1 MELLELMELSA
12 AVFDLGVSLAMLNS
26 TLFSFCVGVL
36 LFTGIIADDGLILDF
51 GTLSLS
57 SGHKP
62 DLLKPDMMLLGFFT
76 KVSPSEELEMLALT
90 LFVALTPCKTFAKF
104 DTKLFWLDHRPQH
117 PVAVRR

>member
-62 DLLKPDMMLLGFFT
+62 DFLKPDMVLLGFFT
-76 KVSPSEELEMLALT
+76 EVSL
-90 LFVALTPCKTFAKF
+90 
-104 DTKLFWLDHRPQH
+104 
-117 PVAVRR
+117 

>member
-1 MELLELMELSA
+1 MELSV
-12 AVFDLGVSLAMLNS
+12 AVFDLSVSLVMLNS
-26 TLFSFCVGVL
+26 ILFSFCVGVL
-36 LFTGIIADDGLILDF
+36 LFTWVNVDDGSILDF

-104 DTKLFWLDHRPQH
+104 DIKLFWLDYRPQY